1 MKEYT
6 IVYNVQIT
14 EILTMPDNIKL
25 SLKDDNY
32 LANTLK
38 HDVNGNQRFD
48 DVLVIGTKIFEMKK

>member
-6 IVYNVQIT
+6 IVYTVQIT
-14 EILTMPDNIKL
+14 EILTVPDHIEL

-38 HDVNGNQRFD
+38 QDVNGNQRFD
-48 DVLVIGTKIFEMKK
+48 DVLVLNTKIFEMQK

>member
-14 EILTMPDNIKL
+14 EILSMPDNIEL

-32 LANTLK
+32 LTNTLK

-48 DVLVIGTKIFEMKK
+48 DVLVVGTKIFEMKK

>member
-14 EILTMPDNIKL
+14 EILTMPDSIKL
-25 SLKDDNY
+25 TLKDDNY

-48 DVLVIGTKIFEMKK
+48 DVLVVGTKIFEMKK

>member
-14 EILTMPDNIKL
+14 EILTMPDNIEL
-25 SLKDDNY
+25 SLKDDKY
-32 LANTLK
+32 LVNTLK
-38 HDVNGNQRFD
+38 HDVNGSQRFD

>member
-6 IVYNVQIT
+6 IIYNVQIT
-14 EILTMPDNIKL
+14 EILTMPDNIEL

>member
-14 EILTMPDNIKL
+14 EILTMPDNIEL

-38 HDVNGNQRFD
+38 QDVNGNQRFD

>member
-14 EILTMPDNIKL
+14 EILTMPDNIEL
-25 SLKDDNY
+25 SLKDDSY

>member
-14 EILTMPDNIKL
+14 EILTMSDKIEL
-25 SLKDDNY
+25 SLKDDHY

-48 DVLVIGTKIFEMKK
+48 DVLVVSTKIFEMKK